1 MPELRQVNSQQMDQ
15 QCPACGQGWM
25 RPNGIIN
32 QTNPPSYEHSCT
44 SCGHKQ
50 TYGMRYPHTV

>member
-1 MPELRQVNSQQMDQ
+1 MPELRQVSAQQMDQ

-50 TYGMRYPHTV
+50 TYGMRYPHNV

>member
-1 MPELRQVNSQQMDQ
+1 MPELRQVQSQQMDQ

-32 QTNPPSYEHSCT
+32 QTNPPSYELSCT